1 MDGDALEGLLVGV
14 AKVLGRGLAGLAEAV
29 VNGHSHDYRV
39 NDAPGGSY
47 SGLVAS
53 VYIGHLISNNVQLNV
68 NSHL

>member
-1 MDGDALEGLLVGV
+1 
-14 AKVLGRGLAGLAEAV
+14 LGRGLAGLAEAV

-53 VYIGHLISNNVQLNV
+53 VYIGHLVSNNVQLNV